1 MNTLQRLLHLLRW
14 SRHDADLR
22 EEIEAHRA
30 LRQDA
35 FERDGLAPDDA
46 ARASRRAL
54 GSVALAVE
62 DVRDVGDSN
71 GRQHAGSILSVV
83 VFVAAGVG
91 ARSASVLLVA
101 VAALMLGVASL
112 AALGPARRSLHLP
125 TVDALRFD
133 G

>member
-1 MNTLQRLLHLLRW
+1 MLRLLHW

-46 ARASRRAL
+46 ARASRRSL

-62 DVRDVGDSN
+62 DARDVWAIRTLDS
-71 GRQHAGSILSVV
+71 A
-83 VFVAAGVG
+83 
-91 ARSASVLLVA
+91 
-101 VAALMLGVASL
+101 
-112 AALGPARRSLHLP
+112 ARRVG
-125 TVDALRFD
+125 TART
-133 G
+133 